1 MVDIFREMT
10 NFKLLFENKQFAL
23 MTIANFFVFVGYM
36 IPFLY
41 IPIRAKEIKF
51 EHAILVLSVIGKFH
65 PLEIS

>member
-1 MVDIFREMT
+1 MADIFREMT

-41 IPIRAKEIKF
+41 IPIRAKELDIKNSSG
-51 EHAILVLSVIGKFH
+51 ILSVIGKFH